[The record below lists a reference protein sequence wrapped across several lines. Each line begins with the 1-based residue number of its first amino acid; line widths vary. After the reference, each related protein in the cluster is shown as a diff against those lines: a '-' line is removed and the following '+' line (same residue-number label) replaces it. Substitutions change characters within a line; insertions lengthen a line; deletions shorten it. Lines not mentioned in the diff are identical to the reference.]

1 MEEKLKKETKKESI
15 KIEILDFVRMILI
28 CFVFVFLCV
37 KFVFRPVTVD
47 GNSMYPT
54 LVDQEF
60 GFSNV
65 FSTFVSDI
73 KRFEVVVVYNEE
85 TDKLWVKRVIG
96 LPGETVQYKSNKLYI
111 NGEIVEET
119 FFDQEYVNSKTNNG
133 NELFTSDYGPITL
146 KEDEYFLCGDNRQI
160 SKDSRSPSVGPFKK
174 NAIVSKYVIVL
185 YPFDEMGIVSNGSK

>member
-1 MEEKLKKETKKESI
+1 MKVEEKLKKETKKESI
-15 KIEILDFVRMILI
+15 KIEILDFARMILI

-54 LVDQEF
+54 LVDSEW

-73 KRFEVVVVYNEE
+73 KRFEVVVAYNEE

-96 LPGETVQYKSNKLYI
+96 LPTEKIEYRDNKLYI
-111 NGEIVEET
+111 NDEYVEET
-119 FFDQEYVNSKTNNG
+119 FFDQEYINSKTNNG
-133 NELFTSDYGPITL
+133 ERPFTSDFGPYYL
-146 KEDEYFLCGDNRQI
+146 AEDEYFLMGDNRQV
-160 SKDSRSPSVGPFKK
+160 SKDSRIVGPFKK
-174 NAIVSKYVIVL
+174 DAIVSKYVIVL
-185 YPFDEMGIVSNGSK
+185 YPFSDMRIVSNGK